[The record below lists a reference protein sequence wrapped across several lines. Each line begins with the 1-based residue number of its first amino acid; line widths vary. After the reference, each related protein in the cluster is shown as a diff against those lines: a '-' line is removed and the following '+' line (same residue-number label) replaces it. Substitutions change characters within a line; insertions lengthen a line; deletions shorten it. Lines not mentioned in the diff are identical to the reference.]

1 MYFDKSKLRTA
12 SKLESNY
19 DIIVKDYNNFN
30 YTYQDRLGKF
40 KIDTLFKKWRGL
52 YEFSLQADKKN
63 VFLGSTV
70 KSRKKNFGY
79 YELEVDNKIIW
90 DGIILA
96 TKANLLKKFN
106 RTYVGRKYFSNTL
119 SLFKNFKEVITVSIA
134 RFPSNRIIPI
144 HKGNRELVRIHYGI
158 DVPDGDIAFTVKG
171 EEKKWENGKV
181 FAFNDFYEHGG
192 WNNTN
197 SDRIILIVDLDRK
210 MILMECDV
218 VKNF

>member
-12 SKLESNY
+12 SELESNY

-96 TKANLLKKFN
+96 TKANLFKKFN
-106 RTYVGRKYFSNTL
+106 QTYVGRKYFSNTL
-119 SLFKNFKEVITVSIA
+119 SLLKSYKEVITVSIA

-192 WNNTN
+192 WNNTEY
-197 SDRIILIVDLDRK
+197 DRIILIVDLDRK
-210 MILMECDV
+210 MILNGV
-218 VKNF
+218 

>member
-12 SKLESNY
+12 SELKSNY
-19 DIIVKDYNNFN
+19 DIIVKDSNNFN

-96 TKANLLKKFN
+96 TKVNLFKKFN
-106 RTYVGRKYFSNTL
+106 QTYVGRKYFSNTL
-119 SLFKNFKEVITVSIA
+119 SLLKSYKEVITVSIA

-171 EEKKWENGKV
+171 EEKKWENGKA
-181 FAFNDFYEHGG
+181 FAFNDFYEHGA

-210 MILMECDV
+210 MILNGV
-218 VKNF
+218 

>member
-12 SKLESNY
+12 SELESNY

-96 TKANLLKKFN
+96 TKANLFKKFN
-106 RTYVGRKYFSNTL
+106 QTYVGRKYFSNTL
-119 SLFKNFKEVITVSIA
+119 SLLKSYKEVITVSIA

-192 WNNTN
+192 WNNTEC
-197 SDRIILIVDLDRK
+197 DRIILIVDLDRK
-210 MILMECDV
+210 MVLNGV
-218 VKNF
+218 

>member
-12 SKLESNY
+12 SELESNY

-52 YEFSLQADKKN
+52 YEFSLQVDKKN

-70 KSRKKNFGY
+70 KSRKKNYGY
-79 YELEVDNKIIW
+79 YELEVDDKIIW

-96 TKANLLKKFN
+96 TKTNLFKKFN

-192 WNNTN
+192 WNNTEC
-197 SDRIILIVDLDRK
+197 DRIILIVDLDRK
-210 MILMECDV
+210 MILNGV
-218 VKNF
+218 

>member
-1 MYFDKSKLRTA
+1 MNYFDKSKLRIA
-12 SKLESNY
+12 SELESNSN
-19 DIIVKDYNNFN
+19 IIVGDYNKFN
-30 YTYQDRLGKF
+30 YQYQDKLGRF
-40 KIDTLFKKWRGL
+40 KIDTLFKKWKGL

-70 KSRKKNFGY
+70 KSRKKNFGH

-96 TKANLLKKFN
+96 TKANIFKKFN
-106 RTYVGRKYFSNTL
+106 QTYIGRKYFSNTL
-119 SLFKNFKEVITVSIA
+119 SLFENYKEVITVSIA

-171 EEKKWENGKV
+171 EQKKWENGKV
-181 FAFNDFYEHGG
+181 FAFNDFYAVSYTHL
-192 WNNTN
+192 T
-197 SDRIILIVDLDRK
+197 LPTK
-210 MILMECDV
+210 A
-218 VKNF
+218 

>member
-12 SKLESNY
+12 SELESNY

-52 YEFSLQADKKN
+52 YEFSLQVDKKN

-70 KSRKKNFGY
+70 KSRKKNYGY
-79 YELEVDNKIIW
+79 YELEVDDKIIW

-96 TKANLLKKFN
+96 TKTNLFKKFN

-119 SLFKNFKEVITVSIA
+119 SLFKNFK
-134 RFPSNRIIPI
+134 
-144 HKGNRELVRIHYGI
+144 
-158 DVPDGDIAFTVKG
+158 
-171 EEKKWENGKV
+171 
-181 FAFNDFYEHGG
+181 
-192 WNNTN
+192 
-197 SDRIILIVDLDRK
+197 
-210 MILMECDV
+210 
-218 VKNF
+218 

>member
-1 MYFDKSKLRTA
+1 MYFDKSKLNIV
-12 SKLESNY
+12 SKLETKY
-19 DIIVKDYNNFN
+19 DVVKKDYNNFN
-30 YTYQDRLGKF
+30 YKYQDRLGKF

-79 YELEVDNKIIW
+79 YELEVDDKVIW

-96 TKANLLKKFN
+96 TKVNLFKKFN

-119 SLFKNFKEVITVSIA
+119 SLFENFKEVITVSIA
-134 RFPSNRIIPI
+134 RFPSSRIIPK
-144 HKGNRELVRIHYGI
+144 HKGNRDLVRIHYGI

-192 WNNTN
+192 WNNTDY
-197 SDRIILIVDLDRK
+197 DRIILIVDLDRK
-210 MILMECDV
+210 MILNGV
-218 VKNF
+218 

>member
-1 MYFDKSKLRTA
+1 MNYFDKSKLRIA
-12 SKLESNY
+12 SELESNSN
-19 DIIVKDYNNFN
+19 IIVGDYNKFN
-30 YTYQDRLGKF
+30 YQYQDKLGRF
-40 KIDTLFKKWRGL
+40 KIDTLFKKWKGL

-70 KSRKKNFGY
+70 KSRKKNFGH

-96 TKANLLKKFN
+96 TKANIFKKFN
-106 RTYVGRKYFSNTL
+106 QTYIGRKYFSNTL
-119 SLFKNFKEVITVSIA
+119 SLFENYKEVITVSIA

-192 WNNTN
+192 WNNTEH
-197 SDRIILIVDLDRK
+197 DRIILIVDLDRK
-210 MILMECDV
+210 MILNGV
-218 VKNF
+218 

>member
-12 SKLESNY
+12 SELESNY

-96 TKANLLKKFN
+96 TKVNLFKKFN
-106 RTYVGRKYFSNTL
+106 QTYVGRKYFSNTL

-192 WNNTN
+192 WNNTDY
-197 SDRIILIVDLDRK
+197 DRIILIVDLDRK
-210 MILMECDV
+210 MILNGV
-218 VKNF
+218 

>member
-70 KSRKKNFGY
+70 KSRKKNFGH
-79 YELEVDNKIIW
+79 YELEVDNKVIW

-96 TKANLLKKFN
+96 TKANLFKKFY

-119 SLFKNFKEVITVSIA
+119 SLFKNIKEVITVSIA

-210 MILMECDV
+210 MILNGV
-218 VKNF
+218 

>member
-12 SKLESNY
+12 SELESNY

-96 TKANLLKKFN
+96 SKANLFKKFN

-192 WNNTN
+192 WNNTDC
-197 SDRIILIVDLDRK
+197 DRIILIVDLDRK
-210 MILMECDV
+210 MILNGV
-218 VKNF
+218 

>member
-12 SKLESNY
+12 SELESNY

-70 KSRKKNFGY
+70 KSRKKNYGY
-79 YELEVDNKIIW
+79 YELEVDDKIIW

-96 TKANLLKKFN
+96 TKTNLFKKFN

-171 EEKKWENGKV
+171 EEKKWENGKA

-210 MILMECDV
+210 MILNGV
-218 VKNF
+218 

>member
-52 YEFSLQADKKN
+52 YEFSLQVDKKN

-96 TKANLLKKFN
+96 SKASLFKKFN

-119 SLFKNFKEVITVSIA
+119 SLFENFKEVITISLA

-192 WNNTN
+192 WNNTDC
-197 SDRIILIVDLDRK
+197 DRIILIVDLDRK
-210 MILMECDV
+210 MILNGV
-218 VKNF
+218 

>member
-96 TKANLLKKFN
+96 TKANLFKKFN
-106 RTYVGRKYFSNTL
+106 QTYVGRKYFSNTL
-119 SLFKNFKEVITVSIA
+119 SLLKSYKEVITVSIA

-158 DVPDGDIAFTVKG
+158 DVPDGDITFTVKG
-171 EEKKWENGKV
+171 EEKKWENGKA

-210 MILMECDV
+210 MILNGV
-218 VKNF
+218 

>member
-12 SKLESNY
+12 SELESNY

-30 YTYQDRLGKF
+30 YTFQDRLGKF

-96 TKANLLKKFN
+96 SKANLLKKFN

-192 WNNTN
+192 WNNTDC
-197 SDRIILIVDLDRK
+197 DRIILIVDLDRK
-210 MILMECDV
+210 MILNGV
-218 VKNF
+218 

>member
-12 SKLESNY
+12 SELESNY

-96 TKANLLKKFN
+96 SKANLFKKFN

-119 SLFKNFKEVITVSIA
+119 SLFENFKEVITVSIA

-171 EEKKWENGKV
+171 EEKKWENGKA

-210 MILMECDV
+210 MILNGV
-218 VKNF
+218 

>member
-12 SKLESNY
+12 SELESNY

-96 TKANLLKKFN
+96 TKANLFKKFN
-106 RTYVGRKYFSNTL
+106 QTYVGRKYFSNTL
-119 SLFKNFKEVITVSIA
+119 SLLKSYKEVITVSIA

-171 EEKKWENGKV
+171 EEKKWENGKA

-210 MILMECDV
+210 MILNGV
-218 VKNF
+218 

>member
-12 SKLESNY
+12 SELESNY

-96 TKANLLKKFN
+96 TKANLFKKFN
-106 RTYVGRKYFSNTL
+106 QTYVGRKYFSNTL
-119 SLFKNFKEVITVSIA
+119 SLLKSYKEVITVSIA

-171 EEKKWENGKV
+171 EEKKWENGKA

-210 MILMECDV
+210 MVLNGV
-218 VKNF
+218 

>member
-12 SKLESNY
+12 SELESNY

-30 YTYQDRLGKF
+30 YTYRDRLGKF

-96 TKANLLKKFN
+96 TKANLFKKFN
-106 RTYVGRKYFSNTL
+106 QTYVGRKYFSNTL
-119 SLFKNFKEVITVSIA
+119 SLLKSYKEVITVSIA

-171 EEKKWENGKV
+171 EEKKWENGKA

-210 MILMECDV
+210 MILNGV
-218 VKNF
+218 

>member
-1 MYFDKSKLRTA
+1 MYFDKSKLNIV
-12 SKLESNY
+12 SKLETKY
-19 DIIVKDYNNFN
+19 DVVKKDYNNFN
-30 YTYQDRLGKF
+30 YKYQDRLGKF

-96 TKANLLKKFN
+96 TKVNLFKKFN

-119 SLFKNFKEVITVSIA
+119 SLFENFKEVITVSIA
-134 RFPSNRIIPI
+134 RFPSSRIIPK
-144 HKGNRELVRIHYGI
+144 HKGNRDLVRIHYGI

-192 WNNTN
+192 WNNTKY
-197 SDRIILIVDLDRK
+197 DRIILIVDLDRK
-210 MILMECDV
+210 MILNGV
-218 VKNF
+218 

>member
-12 SKLESNY
+12 SELESNY

-79 YELEVDNKIIW
+79 YELEVDNKVIW

-210 MILMECDV
+210 MILNGV
-218 VKNF
+218 

>member
-1 MYFDKSKLRTA
+1 MYFDKSKLRIA

-30 YTYQDRLGKF
+30 YQYQDRLGRF
-40 KIDTLFKKWRGL
+40 KIDTLFNKWKGL

-70 KSRKKNFGY
+70 KSRKKNFGH
-79 YELEVDNKIIW
+79 YELEVDNKVIW

-96 TKANLLKKFN
+96 TKANIFNKFN
-106 RTYVGRKYFSNTL
+106 QTYIGRKYFSNTL
-119 SLFKNFKEVITVSIA
+119 SLFRACKEVITVSIA

-158 DVPDGDIAFTVKG
+158 KVPDGDIAFTVKG

-192 WNNTN
+192 WNNTEY
-197 SDRIILIVDLDRK
+197 DRIILIVDLDRK
-210 MILMECDV
+210 MILNGV
-218 VKNF
+218 

>member
-12 SKLESNY
+12 SELESNY

-52 YEFSLQADKKN
+52 YEFSLQVDKKN

-70 KSRKKNFGY
+70 KSRKKNYGY
-79 YELEVDNKIIW
+79 YELEVDDKIIW

-96 TKANLLKKFN
+96 TKTNLFKKFN

-192 WNNTN
+192 WNNTDC
-197 SDRIILIVDLDRK
+197 DRIILIVDLDRK
-210 MILMECDV
+210 MILNGV
-218 VKNF
+218 

>member
-12 SKLESNY
+12 SELESNY

-96 TKANLLKKFN
+96 TKANLFKKFN
-106 RTYVGRKYFSNTL
+106 QTYVGRKYFSNTL
-119 SLFKNFKEVITVSIA
+119 SLFENFKEVITISLA

-192 WNNTN
+192 WNNTEY
-197 SDRIILIVDLDRK
+197 DRIILIVDLDRK
-210 MILMECDV
+210 MILNGV
-218 VKNF
+218 

>member
-1 MYFDKSKLRTA
+1 MYFDKSKLNIV
-12 SKLESNY
+12 SKLETKY
-19 DIIVKDYNNFN
+19 DVVKKDYNNFN
-30 YTYQDRLGKF
+30 YKYQERLGKF

-79 YELEVDNKIIW
+79 YELEVDDKVIW

-96 TKANLLKKFN
+96 TKVNLFKKFN

-119 SLFKNFKEVITVSIA
+119 SLFENFKEVITISIA
-134 RFPSNRIIPI
+134 RFPSSRIIPK
-144 HKGNRELVRIHYGI
+144 HKGNRDLVRIHYGI

-171 EEKKWENGKV
+171 EEKKWENGKA

-192 WNNTN
+192 WNNTDY
-197 SDRIILIVDLDRK
+197 DRIILIVDLDRK
-210 MILMECDV
+210 MILNGV
-218 VKNF
+218 

>member
-12 SKLESNY
+12 SELESNY

-63 VFLGSTV
+63 VFLVLTV

-96 TKANLLKKFN
+96 TKANLFKKFN
-106 RTYVGRKYFSNTL
+106 QTYVGRKYFSNTL
-119 SLFKNFKEVITVSIA
+119 SLLKSYKEVITVSIA

-171 EEKKWENGKV
+171 EEKKWENGKA

-210 MILMECDV
+210 MILNGV
-218 VKNF
+218 

>member
-12 SKLESNY
+12 SELESNY

-63 VFLGSTV
+63 VFLGSIV

-96 TKANLLKKFN
+96 TKANLFKKFN
-106 RTYVGRKYFSNTL
+106 QTYVGRKYFSNTL
-119 SLFKNFKEVITVSIA
+119 SLLKSYKEVITVSIA

-197 SDRIILIVDLDRK
+197 CDRIILIVDLNRK
-210 MILMECDV
+210 MILNGV
-218 VKNF
+218 

>member
-12 SKLESNY
+12 SELESNY

-96 TKANLLKKFN
+96 TKANLFKKFN
-106 RTYVGRKYFSNTL
+106 QTYVGRKYFSNTL
-119 SLFKNFKEVITVSIA
+119 SLLKSFKEVITVSIA

-192 WNNTN
+192 WNNTDC
-197 SDRIILIVDLDRK
+197 DRIILIVDLDRK
-210 MILMECDV
+210 MILNGV
-218 VKNF
+218 

>member
-12 SKLESNY
+12 SELESNY

-70 KSRKKNFGY
+70 KSRKKNYGY
-79 YELEVDNKIIW
+79 YELEVDDKIIW

-96 TKANLLKKFN
+96 TKTNLFKKFN

-171 EEKKWENGKV
+171 EEKKWENGKAL
-181 FAFNDFYEHGG
+181 AFNDFYEHGG

-210 MILMECDV
+210 MILNGV
-218 VKNF
+218 

>member
-1 MYFDKSKLRTA
+1 MYFDKSKLNIV
-12 SKLESNY
+12 SKLETKY
-19 DIIVKDYNNFN
+19 DVVKKDYNNFN
-30 YTYQDRLGKF
+30 YKYQDRLGKF

-63 VFLGSTV
+63 VLLGSTV

-79 YELEVDNKIIW
+79 YELEVDDKVIW

-96 TKANLLKKFN
+96 TKVNLFKKFN

-119 SLFKNFKEVITVSIA
+119 SLFENFKEVITVSIA
-134 RFPSNRIIPI
+134 RFPSSRIIPK
-144 HKGNRELVRIHYGI
+144 HKGNRDLVRIHYGI

-171 EEKKWENGKV
+171 EEKKWENGKA

-210 MILMECDV
+210 MILNGV
-218 VKNF
+218 